1 MRARTAVLALWT
13 ALAAASPAV
22 FAQSISPLDPPDTS
36 RYLQWGPFRVRP
48 GLTIPNLGYDSN
60 VFAIPDTS
68 PVPKVGDYFVAL
80 SPRIEGLV
88 LFGHRAF
95 LTFDERLEFYAYAT
109 QTELN
114 YFNQFGK
121 ARLTVPFRRFG
132 IYGDI
137 GYDRTRDRPY
147 DAQDI
152 RPIRKT
158 YPFGVGLILK
168 FGWRTDAELGYV
180 RSRFNAED
188 PNDPCDPAVNS
199 SCFTIS
205 DLNNRTEVGTRLK
218 ARYLAVGR
226 TRVLLDVSQRT
237 ITFDDPAVNR
247 DGAERRQLAGVD
259 FGLGGRIFGTFRVG
273 HADFNLTD
281 PTATDFNGPVAD
293 IALGYNFGGSGSRVT
308 FIGARDV
315 RYTVADSTD
324 LYVYTGGDLRLAKY
338 FNRFIGLEVGAGR
351 ATLNFLGSLP
361 RRVDTDTTGSLGVL
375 FRISENDLGRRVE
388 YAFRYT
394 RWIVDSTLNY
404 LDQNRGTIGFGVSFG
419 Y

>member
-158 YPFGVGLILK
+158 YPFGVG
-168 FGWRTDAELGYV
+168 
-180 RSRFNAED
+180 
-188 PNDPCDPAVNS
+188 
-199 SCFTIS
+199 
-205 DLNNRTEVGTRLK
+205 
-218 ARYLAVGR
+218 
-226 TRVLLDVSQRT
+226 
-237 ITFDDPAVNR
+237 
-247 DGAERRQLAGVD
+247 
-259 FGLGGRIFGTFRVG
+259 
-273 HADFNLTD
+273 
-281 PTATDFNGPVAD
+281 
-293 IALGYNFGGSGSRVT
+293 
-308 FIGARDV
+308 
-315 RYTVADSTD
+315 
-324 LYVYTGGDLRLAKY
+324 
-338 FNRFIGLEVGAGR
+338 
-351 ATLNFLGSLP
+351 
-361 RRVDTDTTGSLGVL
+361 
-375 FRISENDLGRRVE
+375 
-388 YAFRYT
+388 
-394 RWIVDSTLNY
+394 
-404 LDQNRGTIGFGVSFG
+404 
-419 Y
+419 